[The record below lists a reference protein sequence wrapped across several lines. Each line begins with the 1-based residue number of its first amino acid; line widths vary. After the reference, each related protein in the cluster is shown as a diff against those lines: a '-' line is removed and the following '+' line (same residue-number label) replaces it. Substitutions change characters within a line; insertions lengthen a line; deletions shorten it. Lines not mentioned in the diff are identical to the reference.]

1 MHSKNRES
9 NEMWKRALAT
19 TGLTLVAL
27 ALTGAA
33 EAHEWSP
40 RHRHGHGYHEDVR
53 HHGRASVRE
62 ARRYDRRLDRRGEV
76 IDFQLDLLAMVAAAN
91 GEYALAEHLDRKGD
105 RIERRLDRK
114 GDRALRNTRIDRRY
128 DRHHRFDRNWNE
140 RERRFDRNW
149 NERERCLEKKR
160 ERERRLDRKIARER
174 ERERRLERE
183 LAFERERN
191 RDREQRIERERRHE
205 RRVERD
211 GDLRISRQRD
221 RREDRSH
228 VDALSHL
235 ALRRGR

>member
-19 TGLTLVAL
+19 TGLSLA
-27 ALTGAA
+27 ALTLPGAA

-40 RHRHGHGYHEDVR
+40 RHRHDHGYHEDTR

-62 ARRYDRRLDRRGEV
+62 ARRDDRRLDRRGEV
-76 IDFQLDLLAMVAAAN
+76 IDFQLDLLATVAAAN
-91 GEYALAEHLDRKGD
+91 GEYALAEYLDRKGD

-114 GDRALRNTRIDRRY
+114 GDRALRNARIDRRY
-128 DRHHRFDRNWNE
+128 GRHHRFDRRWNG
-140 RERRFDRNW
+140 REWR
-149 NERERCLEKKR
+149 LEKKR
-160 ERERRLDRKIARER
+160 ERARRLDREIARER

-191 RDREQRIERERRHE
+191 RDRERRIERERRHA
-205 RRVERD
+205 RRGGRD
-211 GDLRISRQRD
+211 GDRRTSRQRD